1 MSADG
6 GGWARLLRYA
16 EGDACPTG
24 WTAAPRGCT
33 RGGSSASTF
42 VTPPYAFSEM
52 RGVVRAFGFGVSDA
66 FAAGILDIEGPYV
79 DGLAV
84 TRGVPR
90 RHVFSFAHGITDAY
104 ATSGTGAA
112 PNCPCDGGAAA
123 PPFVGLDYRC
133 EAPADGEVSGVRVW
147 DNVDLLFDGAD
158 IGDPLCVAA
167 AETAPD
173 FTVVLP
179 EVSADVVELRI
190 VANGGATNENID
202 VVAVDLWV
210 R

>member
-1 MSADG
+1 M
-6 GGWARLLRYA
+6 
-16 EGDACPTG
+16 
-24 WTAAPRGCT
+24 
-33 RGGSSASTF
+33 
-42 VTPPYAFSEM
+42 
-52 RGVVRAFGFGVSDA
+52 
-66 FAAGILDIEGPYV
+66 
-79 DGLAV
+79 
-84 TRGVPR
+84 
-90 RHVFSFAHGITDAY
+90 
-104 ATSGTGAA
+104 
-112 PNCPCDGGAAA
+112 
-123 PPFVGLDYRC
+123 
-133 EAPADGEVSGVRVW
+133 
-147 DNVDLLFDGAD
+147 FDGAD